1 MHFKGCVMDIKESIE
16 KTRRGFE
23 ETFAAGDSY
32 NWQSRDEEHLG
43 KILGFIN
50 IRENM
55 RALDL
60 VETETEI
67 FVTEKVNNILFYKK

>member
-1 MHFKGCVMDIKESIE
+1 MDIKESIE

-55 RALDL
+55 RSLEYLNQAGSCLYQTHIPMSVTWKDL
-60 VETETEI
+60 
-67 FVTEKVNNILFYKK
+67 

>member
-1 MHFKGCVMDIKESIE
+1 MDIKESIE

-43 KILGFIN
+43 KILGFILAYEGN
-50 IRENM
+50 LRE
-55 RALDL
+55 
-60 VETETEI
+60 TC
-67 FVTEKVNNILFYKK
+67 YGWKKPSIYADSSI